1 MLSETWTEKWTD
13 DTNFT
18 VLALLPSKFLIKIK
32 NFENILATVSSK
44 ITRGFLLFLFF
55 QWDFWLCSL
64 LLVR

>member
-18 VLALLPSKFLIKIK
+18 VLAILPSKFLIKIK

-44 ITRGFLLFLFF
+44 ITRGFLLF
-55 QWDFWLCSL
+55 
-64 LLVR
+64 